1 MILKGK
7 VAIIT
12 GAAQGIGKAIAL
24 KFAHEGADI
33 VVSDI
38 NIDLAR
44 ATAQEIEQL
53 GRKSLALKVDVSKT
67 DEAEEMV
74 EDALKAFGH
83 IDILVN
89 NAGITRDTLLM
100 RMKKDDWDL
109 VLNINLGG
117 TFNCAKAVVKHMVKA
132 RAGKI
137 INISSV
143 VGLMGNAGQ
152 INYASSKAG
161 VIGFTKSLAREL
173 ASRGINVNAVAPGFI
188 DTDMTRVLPEKERQL
203 LVNQIPLSRLG
214 LPEDVANCV
223 KFLASDEASYITG
236 QVIQVNGGMYM

>member
-1 MILKGK
+1 MILNGK

-12 GAAQGIGKAIAL
+12 GAAQGIGKAVAI
-24 KFAHEGADI
+24 KFAQEGADI

-38 NIDLAR
+38 NLDLAE
-44 ATAQEIEQL
+44 ATAREIEQL
-53 GRKSLALKVDVSKT
+53 GRRSLALKVDVSKPEET
-67 DEAEEMV
+67 EKMAEDV
-74 EDALKAFGH
+74 LKTFGR

-100 RMKKDDWDL
+100 RMKKEDWDL
-109 VLNINLGG
+109 VLNINLSG

-132 RAGKI
+132 RSGKI

-152 INYASSKAG
+152 VNYSSSKAG

-173 ASRGINVNAVAPGFI
+173 ASRSINVNAIAPGFI
-188 DTDMTRVLPEKERQL
+188 DTDMTKVLPEKERQL

-214 LPEDVANCV
+214 LPEDVANCA
-223 KFLASDEASYITG
+223 KFLASDEAGYITG